1 MFFNLCHF
9 FCFLVGLSLW
19 ADSPFP
25 FLKIRPHSSLDNF
38 SPIWVHYDSHTAS
51 HIARLTIK
59 SHISHQ
65 KQAYIQFSAEKES
78 TRLQIGDLVL
88 LRNKRRPFQKLS
100 SVFYPRFASK
110 IRRVTKI
117 DKRYMPWCYNLSEL
131 PDSRKF
137 YSFELLKLDKS
148 FQATRPTTQ
157 ENSQIN
163 VKDVIL
169 QDTST
174 LRSGRV
180 VKGKGT
186 IMYIIERNGSEDIV
200 PEATL
205 KILKHSLGSSALI
218 YGPSFHSGEK
228 SKFVI

>member
-1 MFFNLCHF
+1 M
-9 FCFLVGLSLW
+9 
-19 ADSPFP
+19 
-25 FLKIRPHSSLDNF
+25 
-38 SPIWVHYDSHTAS
+38 
-51 HIARLTIK
+51 
-59 SHISHQ
+59 
-65 KQAYIQFSAEKES
+65 
-78 TRLQIGDLVL
+78 RLQIGDLVL

-157 ENSQIN
+157 QNSQIN

-200 PEATL
+200 HEATL

-218 YGPSFHSGEK
+218 YNLSFHSGKK
-228 SKFVI
+228 SKFVIWNFTKEKHVSSYQHKRGEVHIVFGQQWKWKCVKWRRYQLGFRLFRHTQSCIRS